1 MRRIRSTDFRMKRAR
16 STNLVL
22 FALAALA
29 ALRWSSQ
36 CAHAPARADHAP
48 APVPS
53 STRAPSND
61 SKGKEPPA
69 PSAPS
74 GAPVERIAEGGPS
87 APAERAAE
95 GGPSDSLQGCLTAL
109 ALENAKPAAARGPRL
124 ATFNVKWFPDLGPG
138 KKLPKHPGTDVEWLA
153 CLIALTRAEAV
164 AVQEFKR
171 IPRARQAAGQLL
183 GHLDRMTGGAWDLA
197 FDNCPNEATQHV
209 GILNDQKRSSSD
221 WSHRTLAELNPHG
234 EACKDSLRPGLAA
247 DLTLSD
253 GTKVTFVSVH
263 LKSGTEVR
271 SRGLRQKSFDALV
284 NLAPAPDHLL
294 VVAGD
299 LNSMG
304 CPTCTPSLDASAER
318 TEMQRAARERGLDLP
333 AVDPPCSHHFERGS
347 TLLDGFV
354 VSDALAVAGVHAS
367 GHCQAA
373 HCSSAR
379 RALPVERAVS
389 DHCPV
394 VLELAARAPR
404 AAPPR

>member
-1 MRRIRSTDFRMKRAR
+1 MSPREPAVKRSRSTKFVLLTTLA
-16 STNLVL
+16 LV
-22 FALAALA
+22 
-29 ALRWSSQ
+29 ALRFSSECSQ
-36 CAHAPARADHAP
+36 SPARANHAP
-48 APVPS
+48 GPTTSASPSPSGSSAGSDTEPAPPAARSSAPTAPAS
-53 STRAPSND
+53 STASPRGA
-61 SKGKEPPA
+61 A
-69 PSAPS
+69 S
-74 GAPVERIAEGGPS
+74 GE
-87 APAERAAE
+87 
-95 GGPSDSLQGCLTAL
+95 GPSDSLQGCLAAL
-109 ALENAKPAAARGPRL
+109 ALENSQATAARGPRL

-138 KKLPKHPGTDVEWLA
+138 KKAPSHPGTDLEWLA

-271 SRGLRQKSFDALV
+271 SRGLRQKSFDTLV
-284 NLAPAPDHLL
+284 NLAPAPEHLL

-318 TEMQRAARERGLDLP
+318 REMQRVAREHGLDLP

-354 VSDALAVAGVHAS
+354 VSDSLAVAGVHAS
-367 GHCQAA
+367 GHCQATR
-373 HCSSAR
+373 CSTAR
-379 RALPVERAVS
+379 RASPVERAVS

-404 AAPPR
+404 SAPRR